1 MCFCLAKFHTEG
13 PCKNVKF
20 CSSSMDILAFTED
33 SRVCH
38 LVDTRKLQVAQV
50 LNLEAPNE
58 HDIAGL
64 CFATNVSLDY

>member
-1 MCFCLAKFHTEG
+1 
-13 PCKNVKF
+13 
-20 CSSSMDILAFTED
+20 MDILAFTED

-38 LVDTRKLQVAQV
+38 LVDTRKLQVSQV

-64 CFATNVSLDY
+64 CFATNVSN